1 MASLKDFF
9 SRSTSAKKVLAFDG
23 GGVRAIAGL
32 IFLHKLELES
42 GRKISDMFDMF
53 VGVSAGALNALCFG
67 VNEMTAKE
75 TKDYWSK
82 EYIDEITSSNFF
94 WDKASI
100 IQARPKYENAG
111 RIEVLKKI
119 FYDKSLGE
127 SKKPVLTLAYDVEKR
142 SYATHSSYNTPGMSV
157 ISACCASSAAPIYFP
172 SYEAEDGCWYID
184 GGVVSNNPSL
194 LAYVEAKK
202 YFQTENIQILSI
214 GTGINTRKIN
224 GKRSSSWGGIGWLRH
239 DIMGIMLETGLE
251 NDLVQ
256 DILGDAYLRINS
268 PIGKINR
275 RLDDNSGPNLEKI
288 HLMGMNWWD
297 EHGKAALKF
306 LDS

>member
-1 MASLKDFF
+1 MGAFSNFF
-9 SRSTSAKKVLAFDG
+9 SKSNSKKVLSFDG

-32 IFLHKLELES
+32 VFLHKLEVES

-53 VGVSAGALNALCFG
+53 VGVSAGALNALCLG
-67 VNEMTAKE
+67 VNQMSAKE
-75 TKDYWSK
+75 IKDYWSTD
-82 EYIDEITSSNFF
+82 YIEEITSSNFF

-100 IQARPKYENAG
+100 IQARPKYENTG

-119 FYDKSLGE
+119 FYDKSMGE
-127 SKKPVLTLAYDVEKR
+127 SPKPVMTLAYDVENR
-142 SYATHSSYNTPGMSV
+142 SYVIHSSFETPGISI

-172 SYEAEDGCWYID
+172 TFQAEDGGWYID

-194 LAYVEAKK
+194 LAYTQAKK
-202 YFQTENIQILSI
+202 YFQTDDIKVLSI
-214 GTGINTRKIN
+214 GTGLNTRKIN
-224 GKRSSSWGGIGWLRH
+224 GKQSASWGGLGWLRH

-251 NDLVQ
+251 NDLTQ
-256 DILGDAYLRINS
+256 DILGQSYLRINS

-275 RLDDNSGPNLEKI
+275 RLDDSSGPNLEKI

-297 EHGKAALKF
+297 EFGDEALKF
-306 LDS
+306 LDT